1 MVVVGLAQL
10 RRGQP
15 HEHRAAIVRRC
26 VCVQK
31 ANTKHAKQI
40 ENRRVSVSV
49 LVQSLAAKASPAR
62 NEPIIEENE
71 AKRSKSQQDSACFDV
86 VFSVLSLRSSSR
98 LSNNL
103 KKKAD
108 SDAPPAA
115 APPLA
120 ALATADAVAA
130 AAADAEP

>member
-15 HEHRAAIVRRC
+15 HQHRAAIVRRC

-71 AKRSKSQQDSACFDV
+71 AER
-86 VFSVLSLRSSSR
+86 
-98 LSNNL
+98 L
-103 KKKAD
+103 KKKTD